1 MIPVLST
8 FSPKMSLR
16 WTLLGTVIFLASFFL
31 LRPANSTDPVA
42 QQPAN
47 SVDASAPSRP
57 EPTARSQQAARL
69 LVGSMLEHLAY
80 GPAFEAKLRVRA
92 WAAGEHVVEVGRYL
106 QSGGGKGWMRME
118 LEVPIADGKGR
129 WQQTCDG
136 RLAWTREEL
145 AGEVRVRRVD
155 VSRLRELLA
164 TTGPASPYPLY
175 ADQSAAPGQPAADSL
190 AGNDVPA
197 WFLVGGLAEILDQIR
212 SQFQLGLSKGHIED
226 RSMLIIKG
234 SLRKEVRD
242 TLTAEAG
249 GTFPDLVPQHVVIA
263 VPEDSLSAPLPLR
276 IEYWSRADGRLI
288 SMLEIYDSTLVEPP
302 SIDKFRFQPGGGDFT
317 NETAEYLTRFGF
329 VLAEG
334 PKPM

>member
-1 MIPVLST
+1 M
-8 FSPKMSLR
+8 
-16 WTLLGTVIFLASFFL
+16 
-31 LRPANSTDPVA
+31 
-42 QQPAN
+42 
-47 SVDASAPSRP
+47 DASAPSRS
-57 EPTARSQQAARL
+57 EPPSQFHQAARSHQAARL
-69 LVGSMLEHLAY
+69 LVGSMLEYLAF

-164 TTGPASPYPLY
+164 TTGQSSPYPLY
-175 ADQSAAPGQPAADSL
+175 ANQATTLNLAAPSSSE
-190 AGNDVPA
+190 NDVPA

-226 RSMLIIKG
+226 RPMLIIKG
-234 SLRKEVRD
+234 SLRTEVRE

-249 GTFPDLVPQHVVIA
+249 GVFPDLVPQHVVIA

-329 VLAEG
+329 VLAEDSSDT
-334 PKPM
+334 K

>member
-1 MIPVLST
+1 
-8 FSPKMSLR
+8 
-16 WTLLGTVIFLASFFL
+16 
-31 LRPANSTDPVA
+31 
-42 QQPAN
+42 
-47 SVDASAPSRP
+47 
-57 EPTARSQQAARL
+57 
-69 LVGSMLEHLAY
+69 MLEYLAY